1 MDIWQYLA
9 AAAAIGVAVWP
20 QVKEYATVM
29 WHRAPSVPV
38 APQPQ
43 KPDLPQ
49 PKDDGTPA
57 YMDCIYYLAEVREYL
72 RGHGTYDD
80 AKKAAIDLLT
90 LALGE
95 EKKA

>member
-1 MDIWQYLA
+1 MDVWQYLA

-29 WHRAPSVPV
+29 WHRAPAVPV
-38 APQPQ
+38 
-43 KPDLPQ
+43 KPAN
-49 PKDDGTPA
+49 TPSDKA
-57 YMDCIYYLAEVREYL
+57 EGVASYMDCIFYLSEVREYL
-72 RGHGTYDD
+72 RAAGTYDD